1 MINDSE
7 ILKRMKSEKAVDE
20 NIGDLMD
27 KLEKILKNS

>member
-7 ILKRMKSEKAVDE
+7 ILKRMKSEKAADE
-20 NIGDLMD
+20 NFGDLMD